1 MINYQTRRYM
11 NEETKTALRNLSSN
25 LNKELAKSI
34 DLTEEEEMLLDVA
47 KELIECVLNTNRI
60 IEL

>member
-1 MINYQTRRYM
+1 M

-25 LNKELAKSI
+25 LNKELAKKI